1 MVLALGF
8 VGSRYSSHLVLR
20 TLLFRGISV
29 QGLGVAVYIV
39 AMPRALNDR
48 RERGNGLQ
56 SVSAIV
62 QSLVVQAALADGAA
76 KGRRRV

>member
-48 RERGNGLQ
+48 RERGNGF
-56 SVSAIV
+56 
-62 QSLVVQAALADGAA
+62 A
-76 KGRRRV
+76 KCIGDCAEPCCASCFS